1 MGWSAAPLADSP
13 FCMAH
18 LAGSPSRVVTSLP
31 AAAATVVTQERISLP
46 SSSTEQA
53 PHCARPQPNCGPDSS
68 RSFRKTYRSGVSVGA
83 LISRRTPLTTII
95 AMKSLLQCGYC
106 QFPFSL
112 SKPVR
117 GVVDQFALVGQAS
130 TPAAGLQ
137 ARLVEDH
144 HAPILKIP
152 RAVPTTSGPT
162 PPTSPNPHAMYG
174 PREVTKMTDKQLQAA
189 RINGAKSH

>member
-53 PHCARPQPNCGPDSS
+53 PHCARPQPNCGPDNS

-130 TPAAGLQ
+130 TPAAGLPGPPG
-137 ARLVEDH
+137 RGSSRPNFKNPPSSLNH
-144 HAPILKIP
+144 IP
-152 RAVPTTSGPT
+152 AHPAFVPN
-162 PPTSPNPHAMYG
+162 SPCY
-174 PREVTKMTDKQLQAA
+174 E
-189 RINGAKSH
+189 